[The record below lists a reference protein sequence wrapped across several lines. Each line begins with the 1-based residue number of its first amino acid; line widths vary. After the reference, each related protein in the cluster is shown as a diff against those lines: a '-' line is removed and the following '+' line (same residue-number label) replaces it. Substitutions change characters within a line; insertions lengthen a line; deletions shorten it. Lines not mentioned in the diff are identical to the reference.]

1 MIFDKFVFQENGK
14 FFMDLNDSNDNID
27 VEVGDYVKFI
37 YDEQKILSKVVNKVD
52 KVFEL
57 HLIEFII

>member
-37 YDEQKILSKVVNKVD
+37 YDGQKILSKVVNKVD
-52 KVFEL
+52 NVFEL